1 MCTEDLTTRCTQPH
15 DRMSCQTAIS
25 ALAIPTGYTPSSPSP
40 SSPSE
45 FTVAKSCTT
54 GRRDSHVMMTLTTLW
69 ANLLRVQRL
78 NQRIRQRTNS
88 GVCAMDP
95 EIEFGIMTARRFRC
109 PAVPQLVGAARQS
122 THAKTRTK
130 HGPPMPAW
138 TEDRDAR
145 VWVRTAPATTT
156 RRQRRAR
163 IPSPSASQ
171 PTATCQQMAR
181 STALQPCARRAHQR
195 QYSYGCGMTAVLNM
209 RLREVRDWHI
219 HCTM

>member
-1 MCTEDLTTRCTQPH
+1 
-15 DRMSCQTAIS
+15 MSSQGAIS
-25 ALAIPTGYTPSSPSP
+25 ALAIPTGYTPSSSPSP

-54 GRRDSHVMMTLTTLW
+54 GRRDSHVMMTLT
-69 ANLLRVQRL
+69 
-78 NQRIRQRTNS
+78 IRQRANS

-122 THAKTRTK
+122 THAKTRT
-130 HGPPMPAW
+130 HARA
-138 TEDRDAR
+138 TDASVDRDAR

-171 PTATCQQMAR
+171 PTATCQPTAR

-195 QYSYGCGMTAVLNM
+195 KYSYGCGTTTVLNM
-209 RLREVRDWHI
+209 R
-219 HCTM
+219 T

>member
-1 MCTEDLTTRCTQPH
+1 MG
-15 DRMSCQTAIS
+15 SQTAIS

-45 FTVAKSCTT
+45 FTVAKSSTT

-69 ANLLRVQRL
+69 ANLLRVRRL
-78 NQRIRQRTNS
+78 NQRIRQRANS

-95 EIEFGIMTARRFRC
+95 EIEFGIMTARRFRR

-122 THAKTRTK
+122 THAKESCKTISTD
-130 HGPPMPAW
+130 ASV
-138 TEDRDAR
+138 DRDAR

-171 PTATCQQMAR
+171 PTATCQPTAR

-195 QYSYGCGMTAVLNM
+195 KYSYGCGTTTVLNM

-219 HCTM
+219 HSTM